1 MTKPETTNPVC
12 NPFPAKKEKESK
24 FVMTKPL
31 VAEKRPVMSD
41 PFLAEK
47 PPHMFLNIFF
57 AYQQKVESKFV
68 RPFLLY
74 LSTILKYFHPLLS
87 HLIKTINRTC

>member
-1 MTKPETTNPVC
+1 MTE
-12 NPFPAKKEKESK
+12 
-24 FVMTKPL
+24 PL

-41 PFLAEK
+41 PFLFEK
-47 PPHMFLNIFF
+47 PPHMFLKIFF

-68 RPFLLY
+68 PCPFLFY